1 MIGRIKGLLAGRD
14 AATILVDV
22 AGVGYEV
29 EVTAAVQ
36 GALPAVGEPVTLHTH
51 LVVREDAHTLFGFHT
66 SGERDL
72 FRSLIKVSGIGPRLA
87 LTLLSGIDAHEFAR
101 CVRDGDTARLTS
113 LPGIGKKTA
122 ERVILELKDRIDAMI
137 GAPAAP
143 ARSRGN
149 GAAAIVAEAEQAL
162 IALGYRPV
170 EASRAVDGAFAPGRS
185 TAEVVRAALRQ
196 IGARDGGAP

>member
-29 EVTAAVQ
+29 EVTATAQ

-66 SGERDL
+66 PGERDL

-87 LTLLSGIDAHEFAR
+87 VTLLSGIDAHEFAR
-101 CVRDGDTARLTS
+101 CVREGDAARLTS

-143 ARSRGN
+143 VRSRGN

-185 TAEVVRAALRQ
+185 TAEVVRAALRH